1 LRREVDVNIEY
12 LHASRFGNGVKV
24 AQEFREEMAARG
36 VTVTVHHI
44 RDVEPDAL
52 AAADLYVF
60 SSPGR
65 YGRPIREMRRF
76 LKDVALPA
84 RTTYGLLT
92 TEMGPRPDKKTGR
105 MPTEEEICR
114 YQHVR
119 PIMNETLQGKGL
131 VEVAEEKVYVT
142 AIKGPLEAGWREK
155 VAAFAALIAERGSAS
170 TAVTG
175 TSPGP
180 ARRPTTR

>member
-1 LRREVDVNIEY
+1 VDIEY
-12 LHASRFGNGVKV
+12 LHASKFGNGVKV
-24 AQEFREEMAARG
+24 AQEFREQMATRG

-44 RDVEPDAL
+44 RDVEPGEL
-52 AAADLYVF
+52 AAADLYLF

-76 LKDVALPA
+76 LKDVTLPA
-84 RTTYGLLT
+84 GTTYGLLT
-92 TEMGPRPDKKTGR
+92 TEMGPKPDKKTGR
-105 MPTEEEICR
+105 MPTEEEISR

-131 VEVAEEKVYVT
+131 VELAEEKVYVT
-142 AIKGPLEAGWREK
+142 GIKGPLEEGWREK
-155 VAAFAALIAERGSAS
+155 VAAFAALIAERRAAS

-175 TSPGP
+175 TASAP
-180 ARRPTTR
+180 ASRRTTR